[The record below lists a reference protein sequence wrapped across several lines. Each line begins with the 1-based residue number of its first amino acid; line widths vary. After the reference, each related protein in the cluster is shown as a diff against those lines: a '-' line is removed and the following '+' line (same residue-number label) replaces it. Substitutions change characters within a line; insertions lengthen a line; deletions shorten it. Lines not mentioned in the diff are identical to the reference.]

1 MFRNNE
7 LLSNPICGVMIGVL
21 STVLVQS
28 SSTSTS
34 IVVSMVAADSKFNTD
49 AIKHLYHCITEAES
63 KQYLLHLQAYT
74 YLLYDTAS
82 FQLVPFFL
90 VMDVQRAIPIVM
102 GANIGTSVTNTLV
115 SIGQITDVSDFRRA
129 FAGATVHDM
138 FNWLAVIVLLP
149 LEVLTGKMECH
160 YTLRIPILFK

>member
-82 FQLVPFFL
+82 FQLVPFFSYG
-90 VMDVQRAIPIVM
+90 RP
-102 GANIGTSVTNTLV
+102 TSH
-115 SIGQITDVSDFRRA
+115 SYRYG
-129 FAGATVHDM
+129 
-138 FNWLAVIVLLP
+138 
-149 LEVLTGKMECH
+149 C
-160 YTLRIPILFK
+160 